1 MTDVTGQRASNDRAS
16 WRQILGLAIGSV
28 ALAALLALT
37 PQWWQLEWRSFDLT
51 STILPKQPPAR
62 GIVVVAIDQPSFDEF
77 GQWPWRRDLH
87 ARLVEQLRAAGA
99 RAIVLDLVFA
109 EPSAHPDA
117 DLALAQAMGPDVVLA
132 ADRAVTES
140 PNASINTDVLP
151 LPTLLERGAHY
162 GFAKVPQSGIDG
174 AVRAIPAEPDSLAKV
189 ILRLTGI
196 EPPAVPGNALIQYF
210 APPKTYFDAY
220 SYYQA
225 VDWQS
230 YLPKNPFKDQIVIV
244 GFGQDA
250 QADVRAADAFATPY
264 TSRGKNWTFGSEVHA
279 TIVDNLRHRLWITP
293 APMPASI
300 LLAFV
305 AAVMTGYALR
315 RFHPAWS
322 MAWVA
327 IGLVAIVL
335 LTFGLLQVGRIW
347 LPPVTPVTA
356 LVLMSVGRTGLG
368 YLEERA
374 RRQRVVTMFGHYL
387 APEMVE
393 RLQNNPDLLKLG
405 GEVKELTILF
415 CDVRGFTT
423 ISEGMQADPQRLT
436 HLVNRI
442 LTPLSNC
449 VLAEKGAID
458 KYIGDCIM
466 AFWNAPLDEP
476 EHALKGTHAALG
488 MIEAIAALNRELAAE
503 NLPSIAIGV
512 GLNTGRCVVGN
523 MGSDQR
529 FDYSALGDSV
539 NLASR
544 LESASKEL
552 GVSIVIGPET
562 AQQVGDRLPLI
573 PLETIHVKGKQEPI
587 TVHTIAPEL
596 AGRPD
601 LLSELRDIQ
610 GKLGHA
616 DEPLWDQASQA
627 LIQRAIEIAPSL
639 GKYYIQLQDRR
650 RQRLAGF

>member
-1 MTDVTGQRASNDRAS
+1 MVEPQRGKRPETDRAS
-16 WRQILGLAIGSV
+16 WRQTLSLAIGAV
-28 ALAALLALT
+28 FLAGLLAMT
-37 PQWWQLEWRSFDLT
+37 PQWRQLELRSFDLT
-51 STILPKQPPAR
+51 STLLPQRPPAP
-62 GIVVVAIDQPSFDEF
+62 GAIIVAIDEPSFAEF

-87 ARLVEQLRAAGA
+87 ARLIEQLRAAGA
-99 RAIVLDLVFA
+99 KAIVLDLVFA
-109 EPSAHPDA
+109 EPSASPDA
-117 DLALAQAMGPDVVLA
+117 DLALARAMGPDVVLA
-132 ADRAVTES
+132 ADKSKIETT
-140 PNASINTDVLP
+140 NAKLETDVLP
-151 LPTLLERGAHY
+151 LPILLESGARY
-162 GFAKVPQSGIDG
+162 GFVKLPQSSSDDV
-174 AVRAIPAEPDSLAKV
+174 VRSIPPQPDSLAA
-189 ILRLTGI
+189 IALRTSG
-196 EPPAVPGNALIQYF
+196 EGEARHPRNDAMIQYF
-210 APPKTYFDAY
+210 GPRGTFPTA

-225 VDWQS
+225 VDWQT
-230 YLPKNPFKDQIVIV
+230 YLPTNPFKDNVVIV

-250 QADVRAADAFATPY
+250 QADVAAGSADAFPTSF
-264 TSRGKNWTFGSEVHA
+264 TSRGGGWTFGAEIHA
-279 TIVDNLRHRLWITP
+279 TILDNLRQRLWIDPVPVP
-293 APMPASI
+293 AMI
-300 LLAFV
+300 LLALV
-305 AAVMTGYALR
+305 IAIAAGHFLR
-315 RFHPAWS
+315 RFHPWWS
-322 MAWVA
+322 ALWVA
-327 IGLVAIVL
+327 VGLAGIPL
-335 LTFGLLQVGRIW
+335 LSFALLQFGRVW
-347 LPPVTPVTA
+347 LPPVLPVTA

-374 RRQRVVTMFGHYL
+374 RRQRIVTMFGHYL

-393 RLQNNPDLLKLG
+393 RLQSNPALLKLG

-423 ISEGMQADPQRLT
+423 ISERMQADPERLT

-476 EHALKGTHAALG
+476 DHALKGARAALA

-503 NLPSIAIGV
+503 GLPSIAIGV

-544 LESASKEL
+544 LESSSKEL

-562 AQQVGDRLPLI
+562 ARQIADRLPLV
-573 PLETIHVKGKQEPI
+573 PLETIHVKGKQEAI

-596 AGRPD
+596 ANQPEALRELRELHGR
-601 LLSELRDIQ
+601 LSEDAAIT
-610 GKLGHA
+610 
-616 DEPLWDQASQA
+616 
-627 LIQRAIEIAPSL
+627 RAVEIAPSL
-639 GKYYIQLQDRR
+639 AKYYARVQDRR
-650 RQRLAGF
+650 R

>member
-1 MTDVTGQRASNDRAS
+1 MGDVTGQRSNGDRAS
-16 WRQILGLAIGSV
+16 WRQTLGLVAGSV
-28 ALAALLALT
+28 LLAALLALT
-37 PQWWQLEWRSFDLT
+37 PQWRQVEWRSFDLT
-51 STILPKQPPAR
+51 STILPQQPPAQD
-62 GIVVVAIDQPSFDEF
+62 IVIVAIDEPSFAEF

-87 ARLVEQLRAAGA
+87 ARLIAQMRDAGA
-99 RAIVLDLVFA
+99 KGIVLDLVFA
-109 EPSAHPDA
+109 EPSAYPDA
-117 DLALAQAMGPDVVLA
+117 DLALAQAMGADVVLA
-132 ADRAVTES
+132 ADQTKMET
-140 PNASINTDVLP
+140 PNASIDTDVLP
-151 LPTLLERGAHY
+151 LPALLERGARY
-162 GFAKVPQSGIDG
+162 GFAKLAQSSVDG
-174 AVRAIPAEPDSLAKV
+174 VVRAIPPQADSLADA
-189 ILRLTGI
+189 ILRSVGA
-196 EPPAVPGNALIQYF
+196 EPPATPEGALIQYF
-210 APPKTYFDAY
+210 GPPRIYFATY

-225 VDWQS
+225 VDWKNS
-230 YLPKNPFKDQIVIV
+230 LPKNPFKDKIVVV
-244 GFGQDA
+244 GFGQDT

-264 TSRGKNWTFGSEVHA
+264 TSRGEGWTFGSEVHA
-279 TIVDNLRHRLWITP
+279 TIADNLRHRLWITP
-293 APMPASI
+293 VPMTVTI
-300 LLAFV
+300 LLAL
-305 AAVMTGYALR
+305 AIAIATGHVLR
-315 RFHPAWS
+315 RFHPGWS
-322 MAWVA
+322 IASVA
-327 IGLVAIVL
+327 GGLAAIL
-335 LTFGLLQVGRIW
+335 LLCFALLHIGRIW

-393 RLQNNPDLLKLG
+393 RLQNNPALLKLG

-423 ISEGMQADPQRLT
+423 ISERMQADPQRLT

-476 EHALKGTHAALG
+476 EHALKGAHAALA

-503 NLPSIAIGV
+503 NLPGIAIGV

-562 AQQVGDRLPLI
+562 ARQVGDRLPLV

-596 AGRPD
+596 ANRPEA
-601 LLSELRDIQ
+601 LQELRDIESR
-610 GKLGHA
+610 LSA
-616 DEPLWDQASQA
+616 VDEPLWDQGCQA
-627 LIQRAIEIAPSL
+627 LIKRAVEIAPSL
-639 GKYYIQLQDRR
+639 AKYYVQLQERR
-650 RQRLAGF
+650 RLRLAGF

>member
-1 MTDVTGQRASNDRAS
+1 MDESGRRPDRDRAS
-16 WRQILGLAIGSV
+16 WRQTLGLAVGSV
-28 ALAALLALT
+28 VVAALLALT
-37 PQWWQLEWRSFDLT
+37 PQWRQLELRSFDLT
-51 STILPKQPPAR
+51 STILPKQPPAKD
-62 GIVVVAIDQPSFDEF
+62 IVIVAIDQPSFEEF

-87 ARLVEQLRAAGA
+87 ARLVAQMRDAGA
-99 RAIVLDLVFA
+99 VGIVLDLVFA

-132 ADRAVTES
+132 ADRTKMETA
-140 PNASINTDVLP
+140 NASIDTDVLP
-151 LPTLLERGAHY
+151 LPALLERGARH
-162 GFAKVPQSGIDG
+162 GFAKVPQSAIDG
-174 AVRAIPAEPDSLAKV
+174 AVRAIPPEADSLARE
-189 ILRLTGI
+189 ILRLGGI
-196 EPPAVPGNALIQYF
+196 EPPAMSTDALIQYF
-210 APPKTYFDAY
+210 GPPKTYFETY

-225 VDWQS
+225 ADWS
-230 YLPKNPFKDQIVIV
+230 TFLPSNPFKDKIVIV
-244 GFGQDA
+244 GFGQDT

-264 TSRGKNWTFGSEVHA
+264 TSRGKGWTFGSEVQA
-279 TIVDNLRHRLWITP
+279 TIADNLRHRLWITP
-293 APMPASI
+293 APMPVTT
-300 LLAFV
+300 LLAL
-305 AAVMTGYALR
+305 AVSIATGYVLR
-315 RFHPAWS
+315 RFHPGWS
-322 MAWVA
+322 TAWVA
-327 IGLVAIVL
+327 GGLAAIIL
-335 LTFGLLQVGRIW
+335 LCFVLLQVGRVW
-347 LPPVTPVTA
+347 LPPVMPVTA

-393 RLQNNPDLLKLG
+393 RLQNNPELLKLG

-423 ISEGMQADPQRLT
+423 ISERMQADPERLT

-476 EHALKGTHAALG
+476 EHALKGAHAALG
-488 MIEAIAALNRELAAE
+488 MIEAITALNRELSAE
-503 NLPSIAIGV
+503 GLPSIAIGV

-562 AQQVGDRLPLI
+562 ARQIGDRLPI
-573 PLETIHVKGKQEPI
+573 VPLETIYVKGKQEPV

-596 AGRPD
+596 MNRPEA
-601 LLSELRDIQ
+601 LQELRD
-610 GKLGHA
+610 L
-616 DEPLWDQASQA
+616 QARIGAESRTEA
-627 LIQRAIEIAPSL
+627 LIRRATEIAPSL
-639 GKYYIQLQDRR
+639 AKYYAQLQERR
-650 RQRLAGF
+650 SAGR